1 MARSADAMPDMTA
14 HEDTLRAWLADHR
27 GILTRL
33 SRAYADGPEDQ
44 EDLFQEI
51 LLALWRSLPSFRHRC
66 KASTWVFQVALHV
79 ALSRQRA
86 TRRRPASASIEVVA
100 EPRSDGA
107 AAADMRLR
115 WSAVLLALRRL
126 TAVDRGVLLLA
137 LEGASQQEIGDV
149 FGVSANA
156 AGVRLHRA
164 RGRLME
170 LLEG

>member
-1 MARSADAMPDMTA
+1 
-14 HEDTLRAWLADHR
+14 
-27 GILTRL
+27 
-33 SRAYADGPEDQ
+33 
-44 EDLFQEI
+44 
-51 LLALWRSLPSFRHRC
+51 
-66 KASTWVFQVALHV
+66 
-79 ALSRQRA
+79 
-86 TRRRPASASIEVVA
+86 
-100 EPRSDGA
+100 
-107 AAADMRLR
+107 
-115 WSAVLLALRRL
+115 VLLALRRL